1 MIRKTRPPRAGGAP
15 GKRGAD
21 AAVRA
26 ARRGDAGAAEE
37 KLSKIAGLSA
47 VAAVFRREPERV
59 VRLYYDDSMKTVAG
73 PFCAELARLR
83 RPYRLLSPE
92 EMARVAG
99 TVLHGGIV
107 AAVRPREVPELSL
120 ETAQQWAKAG
130 AATVLLDGVGNPH
143 NLGAI
148 ARTLAFFGLGH
159 LLLSDL
165 PAQAG
170 LSDAAYRVAE
180 GGLEFLDVRRL
191 TGPAQALKKLR
202 SHFHVVGTALQA
214 RGVPPEAV
222 PLDRRPILLVLGN
235 EENGLSPPTLAA
247 CETIVTLPGCGQVQ
261 SLNVSA
267 TAAILTY
274 SLLLPKPEARGRQ

>member
-1 MIRKTRPPRAGGAP
+1 MMRKTRPPRAGGIP
-15 GKRGAD
+15 GKRGSEA
-21 AAVRA
+21 A
-26 ARRGDAGAAEE
+26 ARSGGAGAAEE
-37 KLSKIAGLSA
+37 KLTKIAGLSA

-59 VRLYYDDSMKTVAG
+59 ARLYYDDSMKTAAG

-83 RPYRLLSPE
+83 RPYRLLPPD

-107 AAVRPREVPELSL
+107 AAVRPREVPDLAL
-120 ETAQQWAKAG
+120 ETAKQWAKSG
-130 AATVLLDGVGNPH
+130 AAAVLLDGVGNPH

-148 ARTLAFFGLGH
+148 ARTLAFFGLEH
-159 LLLSDL
+159 LLLSDH

-191 TGPAQALKKLR
+191 TGVARTLKSLR
-202 SHFHVVGTALQA
+202 PHYHVVGAALHE
-214 RGVPPEAV
+214 RGVPPEAA
-222 PLDRRPILLVLGN
+222 PLDRRPLLLVLGN
-235 EENGLSPPTLAA
+235 EENGLPPPTLAA
-247 CETIVTLPGCGQVQ
+247 CETLVTIPGSGQIQ

-267 TAAILTY
+267 TAAILAY
-274 SLLLPKPEARGRQ
+274 SLLVRKAER

>member
-1 MIRKTRPPRAGGAP
+1 MP
-15 GKRGAD
+15 GKRKAEG
-21 AAVRA
+21 A
-26 ARRGDAGAAEE
+26 ARPARAEDAGAAEE
-37 KLSKIAGLSA
+37 KLTKIAGLSA

-59 VRLYYDDSMKTVAG
+59 VRLYYDDSMKVAAG

-83 RPYRLLSPE
+83 RPYRLLPPE

-107 AAVRPREVPELSL
+107 AAVRPREVPDLAL
-120 ETAQQWAKAG
+120 DTAKRWAKSG
-130 AATVLLDGVGNPH
+130 AAAVLLDGVGNPH

-159 LLLSDL
+159 LLLSDH

-191 TGPAQALKKLR
+191 PGPAQALKNLR
-202 SHFHVVGTALQA
+202 PHYHVVGTALHA
-214 RGVPPEAV
+214 RGVSPEAV
-222 PLDRRPILLVLGN
+222 PLDRRPIVLVLGN
-235 EENGLSPPTLAA
+235 EENGLPPPTLAA
-247 CETIVTLPGCGQVQ
+247 CETVVTLPGSGQIQ

-267 TAAILTY
+267 TAAILVY
-274 SLLLPKPEARGRQ
+274 SLLLRKPEAHGRR

>member
-15 GKRGAD
+15 GKRGAGP
-21 AAVRA
+21 AVRA
-26 ARRGDAGAAEE
+26 TRPAHSGAAEE
-37 KLSKIAGLSA
+37 KLGKIAGLSA

-59 VRLYYDDSMKTVAG
+59 VRLYYDDSMKTAAG
-73 PFCAELARLR
+73 PFCAVLARLR
-83 RPYRLLSPE
+83 RPYRLLPPE

-107 AAVRPREVPELSL
+107 AAVRPREVPDLTL
-120 ETAQQWAKAG
+120 ETAQHWAKAG

-159 LLLSDL
+159 LVLSDH

-191 TGPAQALKKLR
+191 TSAAQALRSLR
-202 SHFHVVGTALQA
+202 PHFHVVGTALHA
-214 RGVPPEAV
+214 RGIPPEAV
-222 PLDRRPILLVLGN
+222 PRDRRPILLVLGN
-235 EENGLSPPTLAA
+235 EENGLPPPTLAA
-247 CETIVTLPGCGQVQ
+247 CETVVTIPGGGQIQ

-274 SLLLPKPEARGRQ
+274 SLLLRQAER

>member
-1 MIRKTRPPRAGGAP
+1 MMRKTRPPRAGGVP
-15 GKRGAD
+15 GKRGAE
-21 AAVRA
+21 AA
-26 ARRGDAGAAEE
+26 ARSAGGGAAEE
-37 KLSKIAGLSA
+37 KLTKIAGLSA
-47 VAAVFRREPERV
+47 VTAVFRREPERV
-59 VRLYYDDSMKTVAG
+59 VRLYYDDSMKTAAG
-73 PFCAELARLR
+73 PFCTELARLR
-83 RPYRLLSPE
+83 RPYRLLPPDA
-92 EMARVAG
+92 MVRVAG

-107 AAVRPREVPELSL
+107 AAVRPREVPEITL
-120 ETAQQWAKAG
+120 ETAKHWAKSG

-159 LLLSDL
+159 LLLSDH

-191 TGPAQALKKLR
+191 AGAAQALKGLR
-202 SHFHVVGTALQA
+202 PHFHVVGTALHA

-222 PLDRRPILLVLGN
+222 PQDRRPILLVLGN
-235 EENGLSPPTLAA
+235 EENGLPPPTLAA
-247 CETIVTLPGCGQVQ
+247 CETVVTLPGSGRIQ

-267 TAAILTY
+267 TAAILAY
-274 SLLLPKPEARGRQ
+274 SLLLRKPEARGRR